1 MVVNKSEEPFSYFF
15 FICVNLKSPGTRP
28 GRDIRRDEKFT
39 VIFPQNSLRLPMWS
53 PNTFCFHLY
62 ELDEW
67 NLLTSI
73 DILFDTFKGKL
84 KGEKDTMEPR
94 VCFFKCRKKT

>member
-1 MVVNKSEEPFSYFF
+1 MVVNKSEEPLF
-15 FICVNLKSPGTRP
+15 FICVNLKNPGTRP

-73 DILFDTFKGKL
+73 DILFDTFEGK
-84 KGEKDTMEPR
+84 R
-94 VCFFKCRKKT
+94 RKRDNGTPGIFLQML